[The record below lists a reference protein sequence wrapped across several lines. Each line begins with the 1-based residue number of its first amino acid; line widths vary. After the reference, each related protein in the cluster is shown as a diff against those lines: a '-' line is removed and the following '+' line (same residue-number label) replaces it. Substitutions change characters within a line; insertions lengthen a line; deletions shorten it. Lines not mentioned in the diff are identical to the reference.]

1 MNGDRVPLAHCPV
14 HGHGTR
20 CIVAEE
26 IQREREKRTLRR
38 WRRRQAQRALDRELR
53 ADVPGMTYAELRAF
67 RERVE
72 AAMREEDRIFGR
84 TA

>member
-1 MNGDRVPLAHCPV
+1 MNGDRYPKHLHRDDFEGP
-14 HGHGTR
+14 GD
-20 CIVAEE
+20 
-26 IQREREKRTLRR
+26 REQLRR

-84 TA
+84 TG